1 MPFQSSRKPIAAISL
16 LVLCAVP
23 IALAL
28 YVQQRRIFDPPP
40 IGQKFPLFEVLSVDG
55 RPFVRDSVAGK
66 KLLLLFFT
74 TACSHCKREISNF
87 EELRAKYMT
96 KLDII
101 GISLDNI
108 DATKALQTEL
118 NLNFPVIAGDNEKV
132 KTLFKLNIVPAIFCF
147 DEFQVLRRYYTGEH
161 PLAFDEN
168 IIEEFIS
175 TPIAR

>member
-1 MPFQSSRKPIAAISL
+1 MPFQSSRKFIAAISL
-16 LVLCAVP
+16 LVLCIVP

-40 IGQKFPLFEVLSVDG
+40 IGKKVSLSEVMSVDG

-74 TACSHCKREISNF
+74 TACSHCKREIRNF

-101 GISLDNI
+101 GISLDNV
-108 DATKALQTEL
+108 DATKALRTEL
-118 NLNFPVIAGDNEKV
+118 DLNFPVIVGDNEKV
-132 KTLFKLNIVPAIFCF
+132 KTIFRLNILPAIFCF
-147 DEFQVLRRYYTGEH
+147 DESQVLRRYYTGEH
-161 PLAFDEN
+161 SLAFDEN

-175 TPIAR
+175 TPVAR